1 MVADTSSHF
10 RYRLRRD
17 GIALVGWFREM
28 WARRWFRCLAWLAA
42 AGLLGLA
49 LIWVAFARDLPSVDQ
64 LRDYEPP
71 LPTLVR
77 DGEGKPVH
85 SYARE
90 RRVQLDY
97 SEYPPLLVRAFLAAE
112 DRTFFQH
119 GGIDYPGIV
128 SAVITNLK
136 KDGRPV
142 GARSEEHTSELQSLM
157 RISYAVFCL
166 KKKTTTTNH
175 T

>member
-1 MVADTSSHF
+1 MAPDPSSQCLS
-10 RYRLRRD
+10 RLRRAGD
-17 GIALVGWFREM
+17 AFAGWFREV
-28 WARRWFRCLAWLAA
+28 WARRLFRWLAWLAA

-112 DRTFFQH
+112 
-119 GGIDYPGIV
+119 
-128 SAVITNLK
+128 
-136 KDGRPV
+136 
-142 GARSEEHTSELQSLM
+142 
-157 RISYAVFCL
+157 
-166 KKKTTTTNH
+166 
-175 T
+175 

>member
-1 MVADTSSHF
+1 MVAATLSHF
-10 RYRLRRD
+10 RSRLRRD
-17 GIALVGWFREM
+17 GNAVAGWFRGM
-28 WARRWFRCLAWLAA
+28 GARRWFRWLAWLAA

-85 SYARE
+85 SYARD

-97 SEYPPLLVRAFLAAE
+97 SEYPPLPVRAFLAAE
-112 DRTFFQH
+112 DRTFFPPV
-119 GGIDYPGIV
+119 GIHYPGIV
-128 SAVITNLK
+128 IAAIPNLK
-136 KDGRPV
+136 NEGTPADAP
-142 GARSEEHTSELQSLM
+142 HT
-157 RISYAVFCL
+157 
-166 KKKTTTTNH
+166 TH
-175 T
+175 P

>member
-1 MVADTSSHF
+1 M
-10 RYRLRRD
+10 
-17 GIALVGWFREM
+17 
-28 WARRWFRCLAWLAA
+28 
-42 AGLLGLA
+42 
-49 LIWVAFARDLPSVDQ
+49 
-64 LRDYEPP
+64 
-71 LPTLVR
+71 VR
-77 DGEGKPVH
+77 DGEGKPVQ

-142 GARSEEHTSELQSLM
+142 GASTITQQVAKNLLLTGEVSYRRKFREAILATRIEAALSKEQLHELRSEEHTSDIKSLM
-157 RISYAVFCL
+157 RSSYA
-166 KKKTTTTNH
+166 
-175 T
+175 